1 MLTVFLI
8 IGLGN
13 PGVSYAKTNHNMGFQ
28 CVDYLA
34 SELNFPGFKL
44 WFDSLYS
51 ELVIEN
57 CKVILIKP
65 QTYMN
70 LSGTAVQKFVQYY
83 KIDLKNIVVIHDDL
97 DLQPGVIKIK
107 CGGSSGG
114 HNGIKN
120 IDNAIGT
127 DYWRIR
133 LGIGRPDNKNIS
145 INDYVLSKISVELN
159 EKLPTVFKAIS
170 ANIVSFLNEPVPKTQ
185 SIANLKSDAKL

>member
-8 IGLGN
+8 VGLGN
-13 PGVSYAKTNHNMGFQ
+13 PGVAYANTNHNMGFK

-34 SELNFPGFKL
+34 SALKFPDFKER
-44 WFDSLYS
+44 FDGLYS
-51 ELVIEN
+51 ELLIGD
-57 CKVILIKP
+57 CKFLLLKP

-70 LSGTAVQKFVQYY
+70 LSGTSVKKFVQYY

-97 DLQPGVIKIK
+97 DLKPGVLKIK

-120 IDNAIGT
+120 IDNAIGS

-133 LGIGRPDNKNIS
+133 IGIGRPDNKEFA
-145 INDYVLSKISVELN
+145 INDYVLAKMSDVLET
-159 EKLPTVFKAIS
+159 KLPIIFKAIS
-170 ANIVSFLNEPVPKTQ
+170 THIVVFLKELSPKTQ
-185 SIANLKSDAKL
+185 SIYKIKSDAKL